1 MREYKCLN
9 TKAVF
14 FDKFKLVPIRD
25 EDKDLIM
32 QWRNE
37 QIYHLRQNELLT
49 KEKQA
54 WYFDNVVNKLF
65 EIEKPD
71 QLLFSFLENDIC
83 TGYGGLVHINWEDKN
98 AEISFIMNTQL
109 EKEYFKKN
117 WKIFL
122 QLIEKIAFSEL
133 KLHKIFTYA
142 FDLRQNLYPALEE
155 SGYSKECR
163 LKEHIFYKGAFRD
176 IIIHAKFLANYF
188 IDNTVNNC
196 N

>member
-9 TKAVF
+9 KNEFV

-37 QIYHLRQNELLT
+37 QIYHLRQNEVLT

-54 WYFDNVVNKLF
+54 WYFDNIVNKLF
-65 EIEKPD
+65 DIENPD
-71 QLLFSFLENDIC
+71 QLLFSFMEKDSCI
-83 TGYGGLVHINWEDKN
+83 GYGGLVHINWEDKN
-98 AEISFIMNTQL
+98 AEISFIINTKL
-109 EKEYFKKN
+109 EREYFKLN

-122 QLIEKIAFSEL
+122 RLIEKVAFSEL

-142 FDLRQNLYPALEE
+142 FDLRQHLYPVLED
-155 SGYSKECR
+155 SGYSKECV
-163 LKEHIFYKGAFRD
+163 LKEHFFYKGTFRD
-176 IIIHAKFLANYF
+176 IIIHSKFSANYF
-188 IDNTVNNC
+188 IDNTGNN
-196 N
+196 